1 MSCYTCVCS
10 ERHDALYVVGAL
22 DEVME
27 LRGMKYHPI
36 DIETSIVR
44 AHRNITEWWAHTNTH
59 VKTKASTLYVN
70 MLISGGNYVDQCNY
84 FILQ

>member
-1 MSCYTCVCS
+1 MSCYTWWCS

-36 DIETSIVR
+36 DMKRPSSG
-44 AHRNITEWWAHTNTH
+44 HTG
-59 VKTKASTLYVN
+59 
-70 MLISGGNYVDQCNY
+70 ISQSG
-84 FILQ
+84 